1 MSLLIPVVV
10 VFQCLRAFGL
20 LQAVDVWEPIKSFDI
35 MCVCATGKSQATRK
49 MQVDLNS
56 LADTFHCFACFDS
69 PRDPL
74 VISELVGLV
83 FTAWMIW
90 VPSVAPLSLDG
101 DGEESDPR
109 LATPTATVTSAAAGT
124 EPDFSPAP
132 SSSSSSQMPYASPS
146 QSHSRARAHSSALS
160 FEAID
165 EARYYGD
172 DSGVSGEAVG
182 VGGAVRIARP
192 AASTLGAPAPASALN
207 GFVTWCSW
215 LLTFVACTSC
225 IWRQSA

>member
-1 MSLLIPVVV
+1 M
-10 VFQCLRAFGL
+10 
-20 LQAVDVWEPIKSFDI
+20 
-35 MCVCATGKSQATRK
+35 
-49 MQVDLNS
+49 
-56 LADTFHCFACFDS
+56 
-69 PRDPL
+69 
-74 VISELVGLV
+74 ISELVGLV

-109 LATPTATVTSAAAGT
+109 LATPTATVTSTSSGIAVGT
-124 EPDFSPAP
+124 QPEFLPAP

-146 QSHSRARAHSSALS
+146 QSHSRSRSHSGALS
-160 FEAID
+160 FEAVD

-172 DSGVSGEAVG
+172 DGGGSSGESVG

-207 GFVTWCSW
+207 GFVTWCFW
-215 LLTFVACTSC
+215 LLTCIARASC
-225 IWRQSA
+225 IWQQSV